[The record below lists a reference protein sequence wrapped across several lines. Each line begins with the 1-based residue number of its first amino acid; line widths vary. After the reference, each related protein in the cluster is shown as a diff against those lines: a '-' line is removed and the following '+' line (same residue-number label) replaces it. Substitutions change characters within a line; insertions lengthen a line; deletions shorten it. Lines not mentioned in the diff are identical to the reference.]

1 MSIDE
6 IAVGVVGA
14 GFGRYGL
21 IPAFRRDPRCRIVA
35 LCTSTLASAK
45 EYASLLDIPRSF
57 ADYRQM
63 FELVPMRAV
72 AIAVPPRVQPAIAR
86 AAIEAGIAVFAEKP
100 FASDLTGARE
110 LLACASNVAMSTVVD
125 FMFPELVTWRR
136 AHELIRAGQLGCI
149 RHVMLDWRMES
160 YDNARGGILW
170 KTISEAG
177 GGVLSHFGSHCFYH
191 LEWFFG
197 PIECLMANLSSAPD
211 LASTGD
217 TMATLGVQF
226 LSGVTASVSL
236 CSAAL
241 FGSGHRL
248 EVYGDEGAL
257 VLSNS
262 TNDPVIGFELLYGR
276 RGDRALLLIAHEEP
290 DQHTADE
297 DHRVPPVARLVSRF
311 LDSVSGGTAVR
322 PSFADGVRTQ
332 ELIEAARRSAKDG
345 GWVQVLPGGHTG

>member
-45 EYASLLDIPRSF
+45 RHALSLGIPRSF
-57 ADYRQM
+57 VDYRQM
-63 FELVPMRAV
+63 FESVPMRAV
-72 AIAVPPRVQPAIAR
+72 AIAVPPRAQPAIAR
-86 AAIEAGIAVFAEKP
+86 AALEAGVSVFAEKP
-100 FASDLTGARE
+100 LASDLVSARGLLDCATNGA
-110 LLACASNVAMSTVVD
+110 VSTVVD

-136 AHELIRAGQLGCI
+136 AHELIRNGQLGCI

-160 YDNARGGILW
+160 YDNARGDILW
-170 KTISEAG
+170 KTISGEG
-177 GGVLSHFGSHCFYH
+177 GGVLSHFVSHCFYH

-197 PIECLMANLSSAPD
+197 PIKCLMADLSAAPD

-226 LSGVTASVSL
+226 SSGVTASVSL

-248 EVYGDEGAL
+248 EVYGDKGAL
-257 VLSNS
+257 VLRNLTS
-262 TNDPVIGFELLYGR
+262 DPVVGFELLHGHR
-276 RGDRALLLIAHEEP
+276 DDRALSLIAHEEP
-290 DQHTADE
+290 DQYTIGE
-297 DHRVPPVARLVSRF
+297 DPRVPPVARLVSRF
-311 LDSVSGGTAVR
+311 LDSVSGGAAAR
-322 PSFADGVRTQ
+322 PSFVDGVRAQ
-332 ELIEAARRSAKDG
+332 ELIEAARRSARDK
-345 GWVQVLPGGHTG
+345 GWVQVLPESYRG